1 MKIKIIVLSGLFVL
15 MLFVLAGCGEK
26 NQQQA
31 QNKEENQNSQQE
43 QQNENKD
50 NSIKGTFQD
59 LIGQGNRLKCEF
71 SFENQETQMNGV
83 AYTDGDKMYQE
94 VFVNQEGM
102 EIENNIIVK
111 DNQVYSWNSM
121 QPDQGIKMDLS
132 EFENNPEM
140 IEEDEASSTNPGLS
154 QSFEYRC
161 EPWQVDN
168 KKFEVPTDK
177 NFMDMNAFMRGQTGN
192 NPGNASENSTNQ
204 PGPGNLNQQACDAC
218 QYAPN
223 PDECRQE
230 LGC

>member
-1 MKIKIIVLSGLFVL
+1 MKNQTFALAGLFFL
-15 MLFVLAGCGEK
+15 MLFVFAGCGEK
-26 NQQQA
+26 NQQQV
-31 QNKEENQNSQQE
+31 QNKEENQSSRQE

-59 LIGQGNRLKCEF
+59 LIGQGNKLKCEF
-71 SFENQETQMNGV
+71 SFKDQTMQMNGT

-94 VFVNQEGM
+94 IFVNQEGM

-121 QPDQGIKMDLS
+121 QPDQGIKMDLN

-140 IEEDEASSTNPGLS
+140 IEEDETSTTNPGLN
-154 QSFEYRC
+154 QSFEYKC

-177 NFMDMNAFMRGQTGN
+177 NFMDMNAFMKGQSSD
-192 NPGNASENSTNQ
+192 NPNNASGNSTN
-204 PGPGNLNQQACDAC
+204 PPSPGNLNQQACDAC

-223 PDECRQE
+223 PNECMQE